1 MNEMPSRR
9 QQTRPLGESVREYG
23 RGIAGGLLFSLP
35 LLYTMEV
42 WEAGVLLSPAR
53 QLAALGLTFGILLG
67 YNRYAGLRPERS
79 WREIVIEAVEELGLG
94 LLLAAIVLA
103 LLDRITAGQHPA
115 EIVGRTVME
124 GIGVAIGV
132 SVGTAQLGSRS
143 EEDTQRSATRE
154 IGFAG
159 QLVVAFCGAVLLAAN
174 MAPTEEILQL
184 AAESP
189 AWKLVGIATLSMVLG
204 AFVLFFGDFRG
215 SRRWS
220 RADSVGAIARGT
232 VITYATALAASA
244 ALLWIF
250 GRFDDVP
257 APIIVG
263 QTVVLGL
270 ASTVGASAGRLLLQ
284 Q

>member
-1 MNEMPSRR
+1 MPTR
-9 QQTRPLGESVREYG
+9 QRHARPLGESVREYG
-23 RGIAGGLLFSLP
+23 CGIAGGLLFSLP

-42 WEAGVLLSPAR
+42 WQSGALLSPAR
-53 QLAALGLTFGILLG
+53 QLAAIGLTFGILLG

-79 WREIVIEAVEELGLG
+79 WQEILIEAVEELGLG
-94 LLLAAIVLA
+94 LLLAAILLVL
-103 LLDRITAGQHPA
+103 LHRITVAQHPTEA
-115 EIVGRTVME
+115 IGRIVME

-132 SVGTAQLGSRS
+132 SVGTAQLGTRSDEDARRS
-143 EEDTQRSATRE
+143 EQRE

-159 QLVVAFCGAVLLAAN
+159 QLIIAFCGAVLLAAN
-174 MAPTEEILQL
+174 MAPTDEILQL

-189 AWKLVGIATLSMVLG
+189 AWKLVGIAVLSMLLG
-204 AFVLFFGDFRG
+204 AFVLFFVDFRG

-220 RADSVGAIARGT
+220 RADSFGAVARGT

-244 ALLWIF
+244 LLLWLF
-250 GRFDDVP
+250 GRFDDIP
-257 APIIVG
+257 APTVVG

-270 ASTVGASAGRLLLQ
+270 ASTLGASAGRLLLQ

>member
-1 MNEMPSRR
+1 MPTR
-9 QQTRPLGESVREYG
+9 QRQARPLGESVREYG

-42 WEAGVLLSPAR
+42 WQSGVLLSPAR
-53 QLAALGLTFGILLG
+53 QLAAIGLTFGILLG

-79 WREIVIEAVEELGLG
+79 WQEILIEAVEELGLG
-94 LLLAAIVLA
+94 LLLAAILLVL
-103 LLDRITAGQHPA
+103 LHRITVSQHPTEA
-115 EIVGRTVME
+115 IGRVVME

-132 SVGTAQLGSRS
+132 SVGTAQLGTRSDEEAGRS
-143 EEDTQRSATRE
+143 EQRE

-159 QLVVAFCGAVLLAAN
+159 QLIIAFCGAVLLAAN
-174 MAPTEEILQL
+174 MAPTDEILQL

-189 AWKLVGIATLSMVLG
+189 AWKLVGIAVLSMLLG

-220 RADSVGAIARGT
+220 PADSFGAIVRGT

-244 ALLWIF
+244 LLLWLF
-250 GRFDDVP
+250 GRFDDIPVP
-257 APIIVG
+257 TVVG

-270 ASTVGASAGRLLLQ
+270 ASTLGASAGRLLLQ

>member
-1 MNEMPSRR
+1 MELMPSRH
-9 QQTRPLGESVREYG
+9 QQARPLGESVREYG
-23 RGIAGGLLFSLP
+23 RGVAGGLLFSLP

-53 QLAALGLTFGILLG
+53 LLAALGLTFGILLG

-79 WREIVIEAVEELGLG
+79 WREIIIEAVEELGLG
-94 LLLAAIVLA
+94 LLLAAIVLV
-103 LLDRITAGQHPA
+103 LLHRITAGQHPA
-115 EIVGRTVME
+115 EIVGRIVME

-132 SVGTAQLGSRS
+132 SVGTAQLGSRT
-143 EEDTQRSATRE
+143 EEDTQRSASRE
-154 IGFAG
+154 IGFSG
-159 QLVVAFCGAVLLAAN
+159 QLIVAFCGAVLLAAN

-189 AWKLVGIATLSMVLG
+189 AWKLVAIAGLSMLLG
-204 AFVLFFGDFRG
+204 AFVLFFADFRG
-215 SRRWS
+215 SS
-220 RADSVGAIARGT
+220 RGAVAHGVGGIARGT

-250 GRFDDVP
+250 GRFDHVP
-257 APIIVG
+257 APSIVG

>member
-1 MNEMPSRR
+1 MPVRHW
-9 QQTRPLGESVREYG
+9 QARPLGESVREYG

-42 WEAGVLLSPAR
+42 WHAGVLLSPTR

-79 WREIVIEAVEELGLG
+79 WPEIVIEAVEELGLG
-94 LLLAAIVLA
+94 LLLAAMLLVL
-103 LLDRITAGQHPA
+103 LHRITGGQHPT
-115 EIVGRTVME
+115 EMTGRIVME

-132 SVGTAQLGSRS
+132 SVGTAQLGTQS
-143 EEDTQRSATRE
+143 EEDMTRSERRE
-154 IGFAG
+154 ISFAG
-159 QLVVAFCGAVLLAAN
+159 QLVIAFCGAVLLAAN

-189 AWKLVGIATLSMVLG
+189 AWKLVGISALSMLLG
-204 AFVLFFGDFRG
+204 AFVLFFADFRG

-220 RADSVGAIARGT
+220 RADNVGAVARGT

-244 ALLWIF
+244 VLLWIF
-250 GRFDDVP
+250 GRFDNVP
-257 APIIVG
+257 APTVLG

-270 ASTVGASAGRLLLQ
+270 ASTLGASAGRLLLQ

>member
-1 MNEMPSRR
+1 MPTRPR
-9 QQTRPLGESVREYG
+9 HARPLGESVREYG

-42 WEAGVLLSPAR
+42 WHSGVLLSPAR
-53 QLAALGLTFGILLG
+53 QLAAIGLTFGILLG

-79 WREIVIEAVEELGLG
+79 WQEILIEAVEELGLG
-94 LLLAAIVLA
+94 LLLAAILLVL
-103 LLDRITAGQHPA
+103 LHRITVTQHPTEA
-115 EIVGRTVME
+115 IGRIVME

-132 SVGTAQLGSRS
+132 SVGTAQLGTRSDEDAGRS
-143 EEDTQRSATRE
+143 EQRK

-159 QLVVAFCGAVLLAAN
+159 QLIIAFCGAVLLAAN
-174 MAPTEEILQL
+174 MAPTDEILQL

-189 AWKLVGIATLSMVLG
+189 AWKLVGIAVLSMLLG

-220 RADSVGAIARGT
+220 RADSFGAVVRGT

-244 ALLWIF
+244 LLLWLF
-250 GRFDDVP
+250 GRFDDIP
-257 APIIVG
+257 APTVVG

-270 ASTVGASAGRLLLQ
+270 ASTLGASAGRLLLQ

>member
-1 MNEMPSRR
+1 MPTR
-9 QQTRPLGESVREYG
+9 QRHARPLGESVREYG

-42 WEAGVLLSPAR
+42 WQSGVLLSPAR
-53 QLAALGLTFGILLG
+53 QLAAIGLTFAILLG

-79 WREIVIEAVEELGLG
+79 WQEILIEAVEELGLG
-94 LLLAAIVLA
+94 LLLAAILLVL
-103 LLDRITAGQHPA
+103 LHRITVTQHPTEA
-115 EIVGRTVME
+115 IGRVVME

-132 SVGTAQLGSRS
+132 SVGTAQLGTRSDEDAGRS
-143 EEDTQRSATRE
+143 EQRA

-159 QLVVAFCGAVLLAAN
+159 QLIIAFCGAVLLAAN
-174 MAPTEEILQL
+174 MAPTDEILQL

-189 AWKLVGIATLSMVLG
+189 AWKLVGIAVLSMLLG

-220 RADSVGAIARGT
+220 RADSFGAIVRGT

-244 ALLWIF
+244 LLLWLF
-250 GRFDDVP
+250 GRFDDIP
-257 APIIVG
+257 APTVVG

-270 ASTVGASAGRLLLQ
+270 ASTLGASAGRLLLQ